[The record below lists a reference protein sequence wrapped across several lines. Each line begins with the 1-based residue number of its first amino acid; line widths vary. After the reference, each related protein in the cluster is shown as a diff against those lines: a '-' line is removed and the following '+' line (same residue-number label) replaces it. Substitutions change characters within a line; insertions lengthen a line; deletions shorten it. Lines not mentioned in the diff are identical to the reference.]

1 MDNFTLLNVPASR
14 ISKEGV
20 SLAAVVEISDGD
32 EDDEQD
38 MKFDWER
45 KRATQ
50 SDPKKAASL
59 FTFLA
64 ISSPFH
70 PILLLIYIDIRFI

>member
-1 MDNFTLLNVPASR
+1 MDNFTLLKVPASR

-20 SLAAVVEISDGD
+20 SLAAVVEIRDGD

-50 SDPKKAASL
+50 SAHKKEQHPSSL
-59 FTFLA
+59 SYPSHHHFTYSLA
-64 ISSPFH
+64 
-70 PILLLIYIDIRFI
+70 YIHRY